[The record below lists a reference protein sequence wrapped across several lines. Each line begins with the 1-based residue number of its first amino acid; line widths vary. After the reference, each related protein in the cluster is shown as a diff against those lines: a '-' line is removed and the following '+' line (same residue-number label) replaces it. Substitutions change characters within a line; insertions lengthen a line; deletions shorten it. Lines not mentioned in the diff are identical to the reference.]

1 MALIK
6 TPTNKITAF
15 ISSLAIPLVVGTIG
29 SLATLPNITSWYSYL
44 NKPSFNPPNWLF
56 GPVWTFLYL
65 LMGVSLYLL
74 WIQPSKKNKTKAFTL
89 FGLQLTLNLLWSLV
103 FFGLHSIIG
112 GGIIIVAL
120 LVAIIVTMRLFW
132 EFSKVASLLL
142 LPYLLWVSFATV
154 LNGAIFALN

>member
-1 MALIK
+1 
-6 TPTNKITAF
+6 
-15 ISSLAIPLVVGTIG
+15 
-29 SLATLPNITSWYSYL
+29 
-44 NKPSFNPPNWLF
+44 
-56 GPVWTFLYL
+56 
-65 LMGVSLYLL
+65 MGVSLYLL